1 MLQVK
6 LVKLITAS
14 LLLLGTTAFAPSTF
28 RTRQLTET
36 RHPQSSSR
44 LRIGQSKAINKH
56 RHHDFPSSPTS
67 STTALAA
74 FSPVMIADTICP
86 KLGLFTA
93 LFLFLSPLQA
103 VRETV
108 EVGELC
114 NLNPLPI
121 SFMAIVS
128 SSWLVYGLM
137 INDLYV
143 ALSNVPGAILSVSY
157 AIFLL
162 PVLGNSA
169 WGDDSQKSKRELRRM
184 QTVLLGGA
192 GVSFTLWTWLRF
204 FSNMTSTAAAAILG
218 SWASIFTVVLFGS
231 PLITLQKVLRTRNSA
246 SILFRLAWAQTTNA
260 ALWTAYGMVKNQPF
274 VYAPNAIGLVLGLIQ
289 LAVRTIIPAD
299 PMCEVE

>member
-6 LVKLITAS
+6 LITGA
-14 LLLLGTTAFAPSTF
+14 LLLSGTTAFAPSTLL
-28 RTRQLTET
+28 TRPLTAN

-44 LRIGQSKAINKH
+44 LNIVGKSRVINSH
-56 RHHDFPSSPTS
+56 IRHDGLSSPTS
-67 STTALAA
+67 SSSTALAA
-74 FSPVMIADTICP
+74 FSPVTIADTICP
-86 KLGLFTA
+86 KLGLLTA

-108 EVGELC
+108 KVGELC

-121 SFMAIVS
+121 SFMAILS
-128 SSWLVYGLM
+128 SSWMVYGLM
-137 INDLYV
+137 INDIYV

-169 WGDDSQKSKRELRRM
+169 WGDDSKKSIRELRRM

-192 GVSFTLWTWLRF
+192 GVSFGLWTWLRF
-204 FSNMTSTAAAAILG
+204 FSNMTSSAAATVLG
-218 SWASIFTVVLFGS
+218 LWASAFTVVLFGS
-231 PLITLQKVLRTRNSA
+231 PLTTLQSVLRTRNSA
-246 SILFRLAWAQTTNA
+246 SILFRLALAQTTNA
-260 ALWTAYGMVKNQPF
+260 ALWTAYGIVKNQPF
-274 VYAPNAIGLVLGLIQ
+274 VYAPNGIGLLLGLIQ
-289 LAVRTIIPAD
+289 LTVRTIIPAD